1 MKIQERGEEKK
12 VRMRLV
18 ETGNHVAA
26 WGARLSRVDVVSAY
40 PITPQTQ
47 VIEEISRF
55 VAEGEM
61 ECEYI
66 PVESE
71 HSAMAALIGAAA
83 MGVRVFSATSSHGL
97 AYMHEL
103 LHWAAAIRL
112 PMVMVNVNRAL
123 GPGWNIWCD
132 HQDTMA
138 ARDTGWIQLHC
149 SDHQE
154 ILDTVIQAYRISED
168 PRVTLPVMV
177 CYDAFV
183 MSHTY
188 MQVEIPEQEAVDRFL
203 PPFRSL
209 WKLDLDYPFTHGSV
223 IYPDDYEEVRFSM
236 QRAMDAALRV
246 IPEAAREYRELVGGY
261 HGELV
266 ETYRMEDAEHALV
279 AMGSM
284 ASECRVAVDV
294 LRESGYRCGLVRI
307 RSYRP
312 FPAAELRE
320 LLSPLRAALVIDRAV
335 SFGMEGPLFSEV
347 KAAVYGSDGPSVH
360 GIITGLGGRDVPY
373 DLLVENA
380 EAAFKGRLPDGS
392 HWPTVRLN
400 EHHRLVKR
408 SLEEYWKREGVR

>member
-1 MKIQERGEEKK
+1 
-12 VRMRLV
+12 MRLV

-26 WGARLSRVDVVSAY
+26 WGARLARVEVVSAY

-55 VAEGEM
+55 IDEGEM

-71 HSAMAALIGAAA
+71 HSAMAAMIGAAA
-83 MGVRVFSATSSHGL
+83 MGVRAFSATSAHGL

-103 LHWAAAIRL
+103 LHWAAGIRL

-132 HQDTMA
+132 HQDTLA
-138 ARDTGWIQLHC
+138 ARDTGWIQLNC
-149 SDHQE
+149 ATHQE

-168 PRVTLPVMV
+168 PRVILPVMV
-177 CYDAFV
+177 CYDAFI

-188 MQVEIPEQEAVDRFL
+188 MQVDIPEQEVVDRFL

-236 QRAMDAALRV
+236 FRAMENARRV
-246 IPEAAREYRELVGGY
+246 IVEAAEEYRAAVGSY
-261 HGELV
+261 HGGLV
-266 ETYRMEDAEHALV
+266 ETYRMEDADCALV
-279 AMGSM
+279 AMGAV

-294 LRESGYRCGLVRI
+294 LRERGYPCGLVRI
-307 RSYRP
+307 RAYRP
-312 FPAAELRE
+312 FPVAELRE
-320 LLSPLRAALVIDRAV
+320 LLAPLRAAMVIDRGV
-335 SFGMEGPLFSEV
+335 SFGLEGALFSEV
-347 KAAVYGSDGPSVH
+347 KAAVYGYGELPIYDL
-360 GIITGLGGRDVPY
+360 ITGLGGRDVPY
-373 DLLVENA
+373 ELIVENM
-380 EAAFKGRLPDGS
+380 EADLRGELPKES
-392 HWPTVRLN
+392 YWPSVRLN
-400 EHHRLVKR
+400 EHHRLVKK
-408 SLEEYWKREGVR
+408 SLEEYWRKEGVG

>member
-1 MKIQERGEEKK
+1 MA
-12 VRMRLV
+12 VRMV

-26 WGARLSRVDVVSAY
+26 WGARLSRVEVVSAY

-55 VAEGEM
+55 ISEGEM

-71 HSAMAALIGAAA
+71 HSAMAAMIGAAA
-83 MGVRVFSATSSHGL
+83 MGVRAFSATSAHGL

-103 LHWAAAIRL
+103 LHWAAGVRL

-138 ARDTGWIQLHC
+138 ARDTGWVQLYC

-168 PRVTLPVMV
+168 PRVVLPVMV

-183 MSHTY
+183 ASHTY

-203 PPFRSL
+203 PPFRSP
-209 WKLDLDYPFTHGSV
+209 WRLDPEFPFTHGSV

-236 QRAMDAALRV
+236 QQAMDNARRV
-246 IPEAAREYRELVGGY
+246 IAEAAREYREVVGGY

-266 ETYRMEDAEHALV
+266 ETYLMEDADCALV
-279 AMGSM
+279 AMGSV
-284 ASECRVAVDV
+284 ASECRVAVDD
-294 LRESGYRCGLVRI
+294 LRDAGHAFGLVRI

-312 FPAAELRE
+312 FPVEELRG
-320 LLSPLRAALVIDRAV
+320 LLAPLRSVLVIDRAV
-335 SFGMEGPLFSEV
+335 SFGLEGPLFSEV
-347 KAAVYGSDGPSVH
+347 KAALYGHGDPSLH
-360 GIITGLGGRDVPY
+360 GLITGLGGRDVPY
-373 DLLVENA
+373 DLIADNA
-380 EAAFKGRLPDGS
+380 AAAAEGRLPAGS
-392 HWPTVRLN
+392 NWPSVRLN
-400 EHHRLVKR
+400 EHHHLVKR
-408 SLEEYWKREGVR
+408 SLEEYWKKEGVR

>member
-1 MKIQERGEEKK
+1 
-12 VRMRLV
+12 MRLV

-26 WGARLSRVDVVSAY
+26 WGARLSRVEVVSAY

-55 VAEGEM
+55 IAEGEM

-71 HSAMAALIGAAA
+71 HSAMAAMIGAVA
-83 MGVRVFSATSSHGL
+83 MGVRAFSATSAHGL

-103 LHWAAAIRL
+103 LHWAAAVRL
-112 PMVMVNVNRAL
+112 PMVMANVNRAL

-138 ARDTGWIQLHC
+138 ARDTGWIQLYC

-154 ILDTVIQAYRISED
+154 ILDSIIQAYRISED
-168 PRVTLPVMV
+168 PRVIMPVMV
-177 CYDAFV
+177 CYDAFF

-188 MQVEIPEQEAVDRFL
+188 MQVDIPMQEAVDRFL
-203 PPFRSL
+203 PPFRPL
-209 WKLDLDYPFTHGSV
+209 WKLDLEYPFTHGSV

-236 QRAMDAALRV
+236 QQAMDNARRV
-246 IPEAAREYRELVGGY
+246 IAEAAREYRDLVGGY

-266 ETYRMEDAEHALV
+266 ESYRMEDAEFALL
-279 AMGSM
+279 AMGSV
-284 ASECRVAVDV
+284 ASECRVAAEV
-294 LRESGYRCGLVRI
+294 LREMGYPWGLVRI

-312 FPAAELRE
+312 FPVAELRE
-320 LLSPLRAALVIDRAV
+320 LLAPLRGALVIDRAV
-335 SFGMEGPLFSEV
+335 SFGLEGPLFSEV
-347 KAAVYGSDGPSVH
+347 KAVAYGNGGPPIY
-360 GIITGLGGRDVPY
+360 GIITGLGGRDVY
-373 DLLVENA
+373 YELIVENA
-380 EAAFKGRLPDGS
+380 VAAMKGKLPAGS
-392 HWPTVRLN
+392 AWPSVRLN